1 MRVTKLPAWAAIK
14 AIIFYQRFISPLLGD
29 RCRFY
34 PSCSS
39 YTIQAIEKFGLA
51 RGTVLAVLRI
61 MKCGPWH
68 SGGYDPVPDRFPS
81 FFGRVLHRREYSP
94 KGRWIL

>member
-1 MRVTKLPAWAAIK
+1 MKGLPARTAVKVIH
-14 AIIFYQRFISPLLGD
+14 FYQRFISPLLGD

-39 YTIQAIEKFGLA
+39 YAIQGIERFGLA
-51 RGTVLAVLRI
+51 RGTALAFLRI
-61 MKCGPWH
+61 IKCGPWH

-81 FFGRVLHRREYSP
+81 FFDRVLHRREYSP